1 MASLSSS
8 FPKLEQDNTLAETHA
23 TVFCATNSY
32 GYVCIFFIK
41 VNPNFVIRF
50 GKRGIGSVEKICL
63 GKDLKMFL
71 DRNLVANLIIRRI

>member
-1 MASLSSS
+1 M
-8 FPKLEQDNTLAETHA
+8 AETHA

-41 VNPNFVIRF
+41 ENPNFVIRL
-50 GKRGIGSVEKICL
+50 GKPGIGAREKICL
-63 GKDLKMFL
+63 GKELKKVL